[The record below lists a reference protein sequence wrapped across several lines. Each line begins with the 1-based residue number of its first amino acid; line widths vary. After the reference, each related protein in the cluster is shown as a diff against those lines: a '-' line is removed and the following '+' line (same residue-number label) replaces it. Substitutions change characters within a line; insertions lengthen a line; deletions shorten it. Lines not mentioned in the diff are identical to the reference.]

1 MFFVVCTMYIDH
13 LYYKFLNISNLVT
26 YSAPNKID
34 ADRRHIITL
43 KKRSIKLCVKAEL
56 ILDSRKYVYFL
67 RKREN
72 LIIPLQAY
80 DSTPSSSSSSSKVLT
95 LLNAKKHKAFKHTPY
110 IIPLNCTTAP
120 FTK

>member
-1 MFFVVCTMYIDH
+1 MLHEFSNVFSTKQNRRRPSS
-13 LYYKFLNISNLVT
+13 YYHHSKKAFHQIMHKSRANIRL
-26 YSAPNKID
+26 
-34 ADRRHIITL
+34 
-43 KKRSIKLCVKAEL
+43 E
-56 ILDSRKYVYFL
+56 VYFL

-80 DSTPSSSSSSSKVLT
+80 DSTPSSSSKVLT

-120 FTK
+120 FTKRV